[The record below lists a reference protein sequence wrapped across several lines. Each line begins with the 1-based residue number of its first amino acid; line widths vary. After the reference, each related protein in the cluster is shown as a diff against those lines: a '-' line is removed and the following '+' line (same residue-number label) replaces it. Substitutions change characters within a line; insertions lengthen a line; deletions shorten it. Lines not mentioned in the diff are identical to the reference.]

1 MSRAY
6 SQMELIQMVRLPAT
20 TVKRWLTYYSL
31 FMPTVRKGDIMMYRY
46 EAIPLLKRIEALRKE
61 RYHLGTIVRILIEE
75 GFPVYREND
84 ADEGKPYPQEPAEV
98 QLKENINLE
107 LAQSL
112 EKLSQQIQELAGL
125 LQRYGAEA

>member
-6 SQMELIQMVRLPAT
+6 SQMELIQLVRLPAT

-75 GFPVYREND
+75 GFPVYRENE
-84 ADEGKPYPQEPAEV
+84 AESGGPYPQESADMQP
-98 QLKENINLE
+98 KDNFNRE
-107 LAQSL
+107 LALSL

-125 LQRYGAEA
+125 LQKYGE